1 MMDILIFIFVCY
13 IVVKLLVS
21 PTVWLVILGLLIGFN
36 L

>member
-1 MMDILIFIFVCY
+1 MMDILVFIFVCY

-21 PTVWLVILGLLIGFN
+21 PTFWLLVLSLLIGFN